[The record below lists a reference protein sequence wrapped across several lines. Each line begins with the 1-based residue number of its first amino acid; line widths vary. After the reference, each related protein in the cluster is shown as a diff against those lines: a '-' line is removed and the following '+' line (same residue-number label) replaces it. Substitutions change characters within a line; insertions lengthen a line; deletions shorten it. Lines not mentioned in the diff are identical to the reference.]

1 MSTLILEQT
10 LNGLQF
16 SVTLFLIAAGLTLV
30 FGVMN
35 FVNLAHGSLFMVGA
49 YFAAWFAGLT
59 GSFWLG
65 LLCALPATALVGVA
79 LEVLVLRRLYAKDH
93 MVHVL
98 ATFAL
103 ILIFN
108 DLVRIV
114 WGPLPLPLNMPAALS
129 GAINLGPVPY
139 SSFRLVIML
148 VGSLVGVLLWLLVT
162 RTRIGMWVR
171 AGANNREMAVAMG
184 VNVKQL
190 YTLVFGF
197 GVVLSALAGAMLGPF
212 VAVEAG
218 MGDDVLILAFVV
230 VVIGGIGSVQGAAAG
245 ALIVGVVDT
254 LGRTALPAL
263 LGSLLS
269 PTVASSLGAS
279 LGSMMIYL
287 VMVLVLFWRPS
298 GLFPART

>member
-1 MSTLILEQT
+1 
-10 LNGLQF
+10 
-16 SVTLFLIAAGLTLV
+16 
-30 FGVMN
+30 
-35 FVNLAHGSLFMVGA
+35 
-49 YFAAWFAGLT
+49 
-59 GSFWLG
+59 
-65 LLCALPATALVGVA
+65 
-79 LEVLVLRRLYAKDH
+79 

-114 WGPLPLPLNMPAALS
+114 WGPLPLPLNMPPALAS
-129 GAINLGPVPY
+129 AVQLGPVPY

-148 VGSLVGVLLWLLVT
+148 VGVLVGVLLWLLVT
-162 RTRIGMWVR
+162 RTRLGMWVR

-190 YTLVFGF
+190 YTAVFGF

-269 PTVASSLGAS
+269 PAVATSLGAA

-287 VMVLVLFWRPS
+287 VRVLVLFWRPS

>member
-49 YFAAWFAGLT
+49 YFAAWFAGIT

-129 GAINLGPVPY
+129 GAVNLGPVPY

-148 VGSLVGVLLWLLVT
+148 VGSLVGLLLWLLVT

-171 AGANNREMAVAMG
+171 AGANNREMAAAMG

-269 PTVASSLGAS
+269 PAVASSLGAA

>member
-65 LLCALPATALVGVA
+65 LLCALPATAAVGVA
-79 LEVLVLRRLYAKDH
+79 LEVLILRRLYAKDH

-269 PTVASSLGAS
+269 PAVASSLGAA